1 MLTGDK
7 QETAINIAISCSL
20 ITEAMPLVIIN
31 GDSKAAVRRSI
42 TNRRR
47 DN

>member
-42 TNRRR
+42 TNRRH